1 MGFQRELEKVTE
13 EQRERKKNSRGERE
27 TTQINVVITC
37 HAHNRNIWPGSGRDK
52 KESSVLRA
60 AAKALGDT
68 LFRLLMMSP
77 VLSLFPDS
85 GW

>member
-13 EQRERKKNSRGERE
+13 EQRERKKKSWGERE
-27 TTQINVVITC
+27 TTQINEVITC
-37 HAHNRNIWPGSGRDK
+37 HAHNRNIWPRSGKDK
-52 KESSVLRA
+52 KESSVLRV
-60 AAKALGDT
+60 KTLGDK
-68 LFRLLMMSP
+68 LLRLLMMSP